1 MGSDKSPTNLRQN
14 VLTGEK
20 RLFLSWHGVSRKR
33 KYSVLGFC
41 LKKIA
46 KSMTPTSRFLWQ
58 LWQLWQKNRP
68 RRAGPTPHKQEPASG
83 WSSLVHGFSYWSNRI
98 LSIDFISSI
107 YKFFSSSLIKL
118 FFFFKS
124 FFFFKVSFVF
134 VFSKIDWK
142 RSNVSSS
149 IIYNWL

>member
-1 MGSDKSPTNLRQN
+1 MFWQ
-14 VLTGEK
+14 EK
-20 RLFLSWHGVSRKR
+20 NDYFLSWHGVSRKR

-41 LKKIA
+41 LKKIT

-58 LWQLWQKNRP
+58 LWQYDRKTALAGLGQPLTSKNQP
-68 RRAGPTPHKQEPASG
+68 PAGSHLLA
-83 WSSLVHGFSYWSNRI
+83 VFSYWSNKI

>member
-1 MGSDKSPTNLRQN
+1 MFWQ
-14 VLTGEK
+14 EK
-20 RLFLSWHGVSRKR
+20 NDYFLSWHGVSRKR

-46 KSMTPTSRFLWQ
+46 KSMTPTSRFFMTTMTTMTE
-58 LWQLWQKNRP
+58 NRP
-68 RRAGPTPHKQEPASG
+68 TGQVNPSQARTSLTAGPHLFA
-83 WSSLVHGFSYWSNRI
+83 VFSYWSKRK

>member
-1 MGSDKSPTNLRQN
+1 MTKSKIKKTGNFLTCFVIKYPVFIFDSMDFKVSDLFWKISDKFSWFF
-14 VLTGEK
+14 LT
-20 RLFLSWHGVSRKR
+20 
-33 KYSVLGFC
+33 
-41 LKKIA
+41 
-46 KSMTPTSRFLWQ
+46 LWQ
-58 LWQLWQKNRP
+58 ISDRKPSYRTGQPLTSKNQP
-68 RRAGPTPHKQEPASG
+68 PAGSHLFTVI
-83 WSSLVHGFSYWSNRI
+83 LFCFSYWSKRK